1 MNKNINIG
9 VVGLGFIG
17 NKHIE
22 CYQKMCNVNLA
33 AVTSTKAQTLT
44 NELNCKFKVYTDIDE
59 MLRCESLD
67 AVDICLP
74 TVFHKEAVN
83 KALNHGCHV
92 IVEKPFALQSSEIDE
107 MLECSAKN
115 GKRLMVAHVCRFMH
129 EYRFA
134 KEIITGNSLGKPLY
148 YYSCRNSATPKW
160 SSNNWLADKEFSGG
174 TVMDLQ
180 IHDIDI
186 ANWLLGEPTD
196 YKMVEINNPQLG
208 TSGFGHIIST
218 IKYNNKEVAVLEAGH
233 LMPDVYPFHTA
244 YRLICEKGVVEFS
257 SGANLSFTLY
267 KENEIIDMTEDYKS
281 KYGDVNPYLEE
292 LSHFVD
298 CIINEK
304 EFDISTSE
312 AKKAVNT
319 VNKLLE
325 NMF

>member
-1 MNKNINIG
+1 MNKKINIG

-17 NKHIE
+17 KKHIE
-22 CYQKMCNVNLA
+22 CYEKMDHVNLA
-33 AVTSTKAQTLT
+33 AVADINALTLAK
-44 NELNCKFKVYTDIDE
+44 ECDYKFKVYTDLDE

-67 AVDICLP
+67 AVDVCLP

-107 MLECSAKN
+107 MLECSVKN
-115 GKRLMVAHVCRFMH
+115 GKRLMVAHVCRFMQ

-134 KEIITGNSLGKPLY
+134 KEIIAGGSLGKPLY
-148 YYSCRNSATPKW
+148 YYACRNSATPKW
-160 SSNNWLADKEFSGG
+160 SSNNWLADKKFSGG

-186 ANWLLGEPTD
+186 ANWLLGEPTE

-208 TSGFGHIIST
+208 TSNFGHIIST
-218 IKYNNKEVAVLEAGH
+218 IKYSDKEVAVLEAGH
-233 LMPDVYPFHTA
+233 LMPDVYPFNTA

-257 SGANLSFTLY
+257 RGADIKFTLC
-267 KENEIIDMTEDYKS
+267 KENEIIDMTEEYHS
-281 KYGDVNPYLEE
+281 KYADVNPYFEE
-292 LSHFVD
+292 LSHFAD
-298 CIINEK
+298 CIINDK
-304 EFDISTSE
+304 EFDISTEE

-319 VNKLLE
+319 VNMLLE
-325 NMF
+325 NTF